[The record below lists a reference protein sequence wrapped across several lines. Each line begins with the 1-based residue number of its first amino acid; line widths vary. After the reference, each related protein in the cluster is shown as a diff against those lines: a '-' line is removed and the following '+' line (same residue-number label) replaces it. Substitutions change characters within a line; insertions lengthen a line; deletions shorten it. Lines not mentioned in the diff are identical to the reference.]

1 MGDHRYVSRRAQ
13 LWLGT
18 LVEVTAEASS
28 DEAADAGVA
37 SAFAAIARVHRALTL
52 HDPQSELARVNRHA
66 PGGVQSLSVDLRAVL
81 GCALEL
87 AARSRG
93 AFDPTVGGR
102 VAAFG
107 FVPPQGQADHH
118 ATWRDVLLTRKGV
131 RFAKPLVLDLGGIA
145 KGYAVDC
152 AIDVLRERGIIAG
165 RVNAGGDLRVFG
177 NRSEPVHVRTGGPQG
192 VVLPLVEITDAAV
205 ATSAYG
211 GQRRRVDGRWA
222 TPLIDPFNAVAEDEH
237 AHGIGGG
244 VHLHGGGR
252 ADQGCRLARRRRRGR
267 ADVVRRQRN
276 AALTRRGPLALHAV
290 AAAAR
295 DSGRADALCPW
306 RCLSD
311 TFARAP
317 GAAVTCRTRTS
328 ASIVCLPSACGL
340 ARRRAAHCMRR

>member
-1 MGDHRYVSRRAQ
+1 MGDHCCVSRRAQ

-66 PGGVQSLSVDLRAVL
+66 PGGVQSLSADLRAVL

-93 AFDPTVGGR
+93 AFDPTVGAH

-152 AIDVLRERGIIAG
+152 AIDALRGRGIIAG

-177 NRSEPVHVRTGGPQG
+177 NRSEPVHVRTGGPQR

-222 TPLIDPFNAVAEDEH
+222 TPLIDPFNRLPRMSTRTVSVVASTCM
-237 AHGIGGG
+237 
-244 VHLHGGGR
+244 V
-252 ADQGCRLARRRRRGR
+252 
-267 ADVVRRQRN
+267 
-276 AALTRRGPLALHAV
+276 
-290 AAAAR
+290 
-295 DSGRADALCPW
+295 ADALTKVVALHGAGAADVLRSYGASAMLLSPAAGRW
-306 RCLSD
+306 RCTQLPPPRAPPAAP
-311 TFARAP
+311 TPFAFARASP
-317 GAAVTCRTRTS
+317 T
-328 ASIVCLPSACGL
+328 PSLGSPAPQ
-340 ARRRAAHCMRR
+340 